1 MKTKIRKIGNSSGI
15 ILPKEIMKEMHLKE
29 GDEITIQKKESHLEL
44 LPEDPEFS
52 KWAEAYRSANIQ
64 YKDVLKELA
73 K

>member
-1 MKTKIRKIGNSSGI
+1 MEE
-15 ILPKEIMKEMHLKE
+15 LHLKE
-29 GDEITIQKKESHLEL
+29 GDEITIQRKASHLEL

-52 KWAEAYRSANIQ
+52 EWAEAYRSANIQ